1 MTQCLFCEHLLT
13 RYLERIVAL
22 VEAEKTAVIGAGFIP
37 EYVWLATGGKQAI
50 NDRLLVL
57 QGRKVLAFPDIDG
70 YDEWQR
76 KLAEYTTGSV
86 TLSGAKGL
94 LDITISPL
102 LQQNDTAEDREAHI
116 DIADWL
122 IRTRNVTPGPDRVS
136 HCAVFL
142 LVAKYLDP
150 EMAPEVE
157 AMIDE
162 LGLMFIK
169 AEKIETND

>member
-1 MTQCLFCEHLLT
+1 MP
-13 RYLERIVAL
+13 RYL
-22 VEAEKTAVIGAGFIP
+22 
-37 EYVWLATGGKQAI
+37 WLATGGKQAI

-94 LDITISPL
+94 IDITISPL
-102 LQQNDTAEDREAHI
+102 LQQNATAEDREAHI

-122 IRTRNVTPGPDRVS
+122 MRSMGVGSIVILSGARRAESKNLVVTVPISFWRPSTLTLRWRRRWRR
-136 HCAVFL
+136 
-142 LVAKYLDP
+142 
-150 EMAPEVE
+150 
-157 AMIDE
+157 
-162 LGLMFIK
+162 
-169 AEKIETND
+169 